1 MGMMLSNMVIAYHY
15 YFRKSDNKNA
25 NQKRYDA
32 SKKRTGSELKPLI
45 DSDLDLKDEWPLINN
60 GYHIY

>member
-1 MGMMLSNMVIAYHY
+1 MMLSNMVIAYHYY

-25 NQKRYDA
+25 NQKRYVA

-45 DSDLDLKDEWPLINN
+45 NSNLDLKDE
-60 GYHIY
+60 

>member
-45 DSDLDLKDEWPLINN
+45 DSDLDLKDE
-60 GYHIY
+60 